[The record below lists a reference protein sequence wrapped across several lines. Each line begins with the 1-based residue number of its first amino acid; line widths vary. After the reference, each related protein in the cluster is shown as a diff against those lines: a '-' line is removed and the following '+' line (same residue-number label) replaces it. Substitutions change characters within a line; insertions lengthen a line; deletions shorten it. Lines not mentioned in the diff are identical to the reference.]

1 VSALMGE
8 RDQYESEHG
17 ERDPK
22 VSNLLYNA

>member
-1 VSALMGE
+1 MGE